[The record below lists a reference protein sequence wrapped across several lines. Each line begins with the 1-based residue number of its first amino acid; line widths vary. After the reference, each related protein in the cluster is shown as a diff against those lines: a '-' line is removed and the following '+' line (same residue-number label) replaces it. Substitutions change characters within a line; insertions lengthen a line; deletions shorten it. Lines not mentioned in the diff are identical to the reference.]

1 MKTYEKTIEPLYN
14 LYLLIPLDFECKDTT
29 VFAHSNSFS
38 SFIPKKCT
46 FLDLYQTQIET
57 NMNNPSHSFG

>member
-29 VFAHSNSFS
+29 VFAHSNDFS
-38 SFIPKKCT
+38 SFIP
-46 FLDLYQTQIET
+46 
-57 NMNNPSHSFG
+57 